1 MARKPNRISEVDL
14 TDAALQVI
22 RSEPNGRITTT
33 KLIEELRKVLK
44 LSREDEEILDGR
56 HDDHF
61 SQIVRN
67 IKSHKGT
74 PGNLIYEGY
83 LTAVPRGFEI
93 TDVGLQRL
101 KNKGI

>member
-1 MARKPNRISEVDL
+1 MVRKPNRISEVDL

-22 RSEPNGRITTT
+22 RAEPNGRISTT
-33 KLIEELRKVLK
+33 KLIAELRKVLK
-44 LSREDEEILDGR
+44 LSIEDEEILDGR

-83 LTAVPRGFEI
+83 LMAVPKGLEI
-93 TDVGLQRL
+93 TEAGLLRL
-101 KNKGI
+101 KNKGL

>member
-22 RSEPNGRITTT
+22 RTEPNGRISTT
-33 KLIEELRKVLK
+33 KLISELRKVLK
-44 LSREDEEILDGR
+44 LSMEDEEILDGR

-83 LTAVPRGFEI
+83 LASVPRGFEI
-93 TDVGLQRL
+93 TDAGLQRL
-101 KNKGI
+101 KNKGL